1 MSSEKSALFAL
12 SALRGDKGYAI
23 SFFIN
28 NDRERGLKNVE

>member
-23 SFFIN
+23 GFLSTMIGKG
-28 NDRERGLKNVE
+28 D